1 MSLSNILKLAGGALN
16 AQTVRLN
23 TIASNLANVE
33 TVAGSEEKAYKAKR
47 PVFSTVLENA
57 TTELQSG
64 FGVTVKGITETNRVN
79 AQIFDPENPL
89 ADAAGYVYRSNVN
102 PLEEM
107 TDMLDAAR
115 SYETALTTAS
125 TARELMLRTI
135 DMNTK

>member
-23 TIASNLANVE
+23 TIASNLANTE
-33 TVAGSEEKAYKAKR
+33 TVASSADKAYRAKR
-47 PVFSTVLENA
+47 PVFATVLEQA
-57 TTELQSG
+57 SDQLQSG
-64 FGVTVKGITETNRVN
+64 FGVKVKGIAETNRVN
-79 AQIFDPENPL
+79 QQMFDPENPL
-89 ADAAGYVYRSNVN
+89 ADAEGYVYRSNVN

-115 SYETALTTAS
+115 SYETAITTAS
-125 TARELMLRTI
+125 TARELMIRTI

>member
-33 TVAGSEEKAYKAKR
+33 TVASSEAQAYRAKR
-47 PVFSTVLENA
+47 PVFASVLEQA
-57 TTELQSG
+57 SDQLQSG
-64 FGVTVKGITETNRVN
+64 FGVKVKSIAETDKVN
-79 AQIFDPENPL
+79 AQVFDPNNPL
-89 ADAAGYVYRSNVN
+89 ADANGYVYRSNVN

-115 SYETALTTAS
+115 SYETAITTAS
-125 TARELMLRTI
+125 TARELMMRTI

>member
-1 MSLSNILKLAGGALN
+1 
-16 AQTVRLN
+16 VRLN

-33 TVAGSEEKAYKAKR
+33 TVAGSERSAYRAKR
-47 PVFSTVLENA
+47 PVFATVLEQASNQ
-57 TTELQSG
+57 LQSAY
-64 FGVTVKGITETNRVN
+64 GVKVKGITETKAIN
-79 AQIFDPENPL
+79 QQHFDPENPL
-89 ADAAGYVYRSNVN
+89 ANSDGYVFRSNVN

-125 TARELMLRTI
+125 TARELMIRTI

>member
-1 MSLSNILKLAGGALN
+1 MSLSNILSLAGGALN

-33 TVAGSEEKAYKAKR
+33 TVAGSADQAYRAKR
-47 PVFSTVLENA
+47 PVFTAVLEEA
-57 TTELQSG
+57 SG
-64 FGVTVKGITETNRVN
+64 KLASSYGVSVEAIAETNRVN
-79 AQIFDPENPL
+79 QQIFDPENPL
-89 ADAAGYVYRSNVN
+89 ADADGYVYRSNVN

-115 SYETALTTAS
+115 SYESALATAS
-125 TARELMLRTI
+125 TARELMMRTI

>member
-33 TVAGSEEKAYKAKR
+33 TVASSEAQAYRAKR
-47 PVFSTVLENA
+47 PVFASVLEQA
-57 TTELQSG
+57 SDQLQSG
-64 FGVTVKGITETNRVN
+64 FGVKVQSITETNRIN
-79 AQIFDPENPL
+79 AQVFDPNNPL

-115 SYETALTTAS
+115 SYETAITTAS
-125 TARELMLRTI
+125 TARELMMRTI

>member
-33 TVAGSEEKAYKAKR
+33 TVAGSEAKAYRAKR
-47 PVFSTVLENA
+47 PVFATVLEQASN
-57 TTELQSG
+57 ELQSG
-64 FGVTVKGITETNRVN
+64 FGVEVKTITETDRVN
-79 AQIFDPENPL
+79 AQVFDPSNPL
-89 ADAAGYVYRSNVN
+89 ANAEGYVYRSNVN

-115 SYETALTTAS
+115 AYETAITTAS
-125 TARELMLRTI
+125 TARELMMRTI

>member
-33 TVAGSEEKAYKAKR
+33 TVAGSENSAYRAKR
-47 PVFSTVLENA
+47 PVFAMVLEQA
-57 TTELQSG
+57 SDELQSAY
-64 FGVTVKGITETNRVN
+64 GVKVKGITETRAVN
-79 AQIFDPENPL
+79 QQYFDPENPL
-89 ADAAGYVYRSNVN
+89 ANAEGYVFRSNVN

-125 TARELMLRTI
+125 TARELMIRTI

>member
-33 TVAGSEEKAYKAKR
+33 TVASSEAQAYRAKR
-47 PVFSTVLENA
+47 PVFASVLEQA
-57 TTELQSG
+57 SDQLQSG
-64 FGVTVKGITETNRVN
+64 FGVKVKSIAETDRIN
-79 AQIFDPENPL
+79 AQVFDPNNPL
-89 ADAAGYVYRSNVN
+89 ADANGYVYRSNVN

-115 SYETALTTAS
+115 SYETAITTAS
-125 TARELMLRTI
+125 TARELMMRTI

>member
-47 PVFSTVLENA
+47 PVFSTVLKNA
-57 TTELQSG
+57 TNELQSG

>member
-1 MSLSNILKLAGGALN
+1 MSLANILKLAGGALN

-33 TVAGSEEKAYKAKR
+33 TVASKSDDAFKAKR
-47 PVFSTVLENA
+47 PVFATVLENA
-57 TTELQSG
+57 TGDLQSG
-64 FGVTVKGITETNRVN
+64 FGVKVEGISQSKRVN
-79 AQIFDPENPL
+79 PQVYDPENPL
-89 ADAAGYVYRSNVN
+89 ADKDGYVYRSNVN

-115 SYETALTTAS
+115 AYETALTTAS
-125 TARELMLRTI
+125 TARELMMRTI

>member
-33 TVAGSEEKAYKAKR
+33 TVATTKAEAYRAKR
-47 PVFSTVLENA
+47 PVFATVLEQAND
-57 TTELQSG
+57 ELQSG
-64 FGVTVKGITETNRVN
+64 FGVKVKGIAETDRVN
-79 AQIFDPENPL
+79 AQVFDPGNPL
-89 ADAAGYVYRSNVN
+89 ADAEGYVYRSNVN

-115 SYETALTTAS
+115 SYETAITTAS
-125 TARELMLRTI
+125 TARELIMRTI

>member
-33 TVAGSEEKAYKAKR
+33 TVAGSPDKAYRAKR
-47 PVFSTVLENA
+47 PVFATVLEQASN
-57 TTELQSG
+57 ELQSG
-64 FGVTVKGITETNRVN
+64 FGVEVRTISETNRVN
-79 AQIFDPENPL
+79 AQVFDPSNPL
-89 ADAAGYVYRSNVN
+89 ANAEGYVYRSNVN

-115 SYETALTTAS
+115 SYETAITTAS
-125 TARELMLRTI
+125 TARELMMRTI

>member
-1 MSLSNILKLAGGALN
+1 MSLANILKLSGGALN

-23 TIASNLANVE
+23 TVASNLANVE
-33 TVAGSEEKAYKAKR
+33 TIAGSEQDAYKAKR
-47 PVFSTVLENA
+47 PVFQTVLQNA
-57 TTELQSG
+57 TREVESG
-64 FGVTVKGITETNRVN
+64 FGVMVKGVSETKSPN
-79 AQIFDPENPL
+79 AKVYDPGNPL
-89 ADAAGYVYRSNVN
+89 ADKDGYIYRSNVN

-125 TARELMLRTI
+125 TARELMMRTI

>member
-1 MSLSNILKLAGGALN
+1 MSLSNIFKLAGGALN

-33 TVAGSEEKAYKAKR
+33 TVASSEAQAYRAKR
-47 PVFSTVLENA
+47 PVFASVLEQA
-57 TTELQSG
+57 SDQLQSG
-64 FGVTVKGITETNRVN
+64 FGVKVQSIAETNRIN
-79 AQIFDPENPL
+79 AQVFDPNNPL
-89 ADAAGYVYRSNVN
+89 ADADGYVYRSNVN

-115 SYETALTTAS
+115 SYETAITTAS
-125 TARELMLRTI
+125 TARELMMRTI

>member
-33 TVAGSEEKAYKAKR
+33 TVAGSENSAYRAKR
-47 PVFSTVLENA
+47 PVFATVLEQA
-57 TTELQSG
+57 SDELQSAY
-64 FGVTVKGITETNRVN
+64 GVKVKGITETKAIN
-79 AQIFDPENPL
+79 QQHFDPENPL
-89 ADAAGYVYRSNVN
+89 ANAEGYVFRSNVN

-125 TARELMLRTI
+125 TARELMIRTI

>member
-1 MSLSNILKLAGGALN
+1 MSLSNILNLAGGALN

-33 TVAGSEEKAYKAKR
+33 TVAGSAEKAYRAKR
-47 PVFSTVLENA
+47 PVFSTVLEDANS
-57 TTELQSG
+57 ELQSAY
-64 FGVTVKGITETNRVN
+64 GVKVDQISETHAVN
-79 AQIFDPENPL
+79 QQIFDPQNPL
-89 ADAAGYVYRSNVN
+89 ADAEGYVYRSNVN

-115 SYETALTTAS
+115 TYESALSTAS
-125 TARELMLRTI
+125 TARELMMRTI

>member
-1 MSLSNILKLAGGALN
+1 VSLSNILKLAGGALN

-33 TVAGSEEKAYKAKR
+33 TVAGSENSAYRAKR
-47 PVFSTVLENA
+47 PVFATVLEQA
-57 TTELQSG
+57 SDQLQSAY
-64 FGVTVKGITETNRVN
+64 GVKVKGITETKAIN
-79 AQIFDPENPL
+79 QQHFDPENPL
-89 ADAAGYVYRSNVN
+89 ANAEGYVFRSNVN

-125 TARELMLRTI
+125 TARELMIRTI

>member
-33 TVAGSEEKAYKAKR
+33 TVARTEAEAYRAKR
-47 PVFSTVLENA
+47 PVFATVLEQA
-57 TTELQSG
+57 STELQSG
-64 FGVTVKGITETNRVN
+64 FGVKVKGISETDRVN
-79 AQIFDPENPL
+79 AQVFDPGNPL
-89 ADAAGYVYRSNVN
+89 ADADGYVYRSNVN

-115 SYETALTTAS
+115 SYETAVATAS
-125 TARELMLRTI
+125 TARELMMRTI

>member
-33 TVAGSEEKAYKAKR
+33 TVATTKGEAYRAKR
-47 PVFSTVLENA
+47 PVFATVLEQA
-57 TTELQSG
+57 SGELQSG
-64 FGVTVKGITETNRVN
+64 FGVKVKGISETDRVN
-79 AQIFDPENPL
+79 AQVFDPGNPL
-89 ADAAGYVYRSNVN
+89 ADAEGYVYRSNVN

-115 SYETALTTAS
+115 SYETAITTAS
-125 TARELMLRTI
+125 TARELIMRTI

>member
-33 TVAGSEEKAYKAKR
+33 TVAGSSAGAYRAKR
-47 PVFSTVLENA
+47 PVFAN
-57 TTELQSG
+57 ELQSG
-64 FGVTVKGITETNRVN
+64 FGVEVKGISETNRATPQV
-79 AQIFDPENPL
+79 FDPSNPL
-89 ADAAGYVYRSNVN
+89 ADAEGYVYRSNVN
-102 PLEEM
+102 PMEEM

-115 SYETALTTAS
+115 SYETAITTAS
-125 TARELMLRTI
+125 TARELMMRTI

>member
-1 MSLSNILKLAGGALN
+1 MSLANILKLSGGALN

-23 TIASNLANVE
+23 TVASNLANTE
-33 TVAGSEEKAYKAKR
+33 TVSSSADTAYRAKR
-47 PVFSTVLENA
+47 PIFQTVMQNA
-57 TTELQSG
+57 TQEVESG
-64 FGVTVKGITETNRVN
+64 FGVKVKGISETRKPNQQVY
-79 AQIFDPENPL
+79 DPENPL
-89 ADAAGYVYRSNVN
+89 ADKDGYVYRSNVN

-125 TARELMLRTI
+125 TARELMMRTI

>member
-33 TVAGSEEKAYKAKR
+33 TVAGSADKAYRAKR
-47 PVFSTVLENA
+47 PVFATVLEQA
-57 TTELQSG
+57 STQMQSG
-64 FGVTVKGITETNRVN
+64 FGVKVQGIAETNRVN
-79 AQIFDPENPL
+79 QQIFDPGNPL
-89 ADAAGYVYRSNVN
+89 ADAEGYVYRSNVN

-115 SYETALTTAS
+115 SYETAITTAS
-125 TARELMLRTI
+125 TARELMMRTI

>member
-1 MSLSNILKLAGGALN
+1 MSLANILKLSGGALN

-23 TIASNLANVE
+23 TVASNLANVE
-33 TVAGSEEKAYKAKR
+33 TIASSADGAYKAKR
-47 PVFSTVLENA
+47 PVFQTVLQNA
-57 TTELQSG
+57 TRDVESG
-64 FGVTVKGITETNRVN
+64 FGVMVKGVSETRAPN
-79 AQIFDPENPL
+79 AKVYDPGNPL
-89 ADAAGYVYRSNVN
+89 ADKEGYIYRSNVN

-125 TARELMLRTI
+125 TARELMMRTI

>member
-33 TVAGSEEKAYKAKR
+33 TVAGSENSAYRAKR
-47 PVFSTVLENA
+47 PVFATVLEQA
-57 TTELQSG
+57 SDELQSAY
-64 FGVTVKGITETNRVN
+64 GVKVKGITETKAIN
-79 AQIFDPENPL
+79 QQHFDPENPL
-89 ADAAGYVYRSNVN
+89 ANAEGYVFRSNVN

-115 SYETALTTAS
+115 SYETAITTAS
-125 TARELMLRTI
+125 TARELMMRTI